1 MHGAVEHHGR
11 GHALQPKRADE
22 GGGLPVTMGHRG
34 TAPLAAPCPAIAP
47 RHLGRGAGLVDED
60 QPLRDQV
67 RLGVEPGVAPA
78 HNVRALLLA
87 GVCVFFERHRATVE
101 QAPDRALR
109 HHQTMRLV
117 EMLSH
122 FRQSDVWRLLDQGQ
136 DLFGVGLDPLRAVIP
151 APWLRSYIAGPSPLI
166 GPFDRRR
173 SRHPEALRHRPS
185 CHPSFN
191 RRDKPLSKVVGK
203 RFRHP
208 GWPPSPA
215 RILNQKSTLLGIP

>member
-1 MHGAVEHHGR
+1 
-11 GHALQPKRADE
+11 
-22 GGGLPVTMGHRG
+22 MGHRG

-67 RLGVEPGVAPA
+67 RLASNQAWRRRTRQGAA
-78 HNVRALLLA
+78 ARWRVR
-87 GVCVFFERHRATVE
+87 FFLKRHRATVE

-173 SRHPEALRHRPS
+173 SRHPEALRRRPS